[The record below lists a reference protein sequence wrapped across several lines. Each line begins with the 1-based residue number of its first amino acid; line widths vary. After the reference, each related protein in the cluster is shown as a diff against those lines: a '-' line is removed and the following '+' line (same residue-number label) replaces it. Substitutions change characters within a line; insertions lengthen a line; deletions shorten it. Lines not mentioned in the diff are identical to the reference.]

1 MNFPSG
7 RILVVNKPYG
17 MLSKFHDA
25 EGRPTLKS
33 IVEVPDVYP
42 IGRLDADSEGL
53 LLLTDRKSLVQPL
66 LEPGGKEKA
75 YLACVEGTV
84 GEEALQRLRAGL
96 ILNDGLTLPAKARA
110 VSEPE
115 WLWPR
120 TPPIRFRKS
129 IPTSWLELA
138 LKEGKNRQVRRMTAA
153 VGHPT
158 LRLIRIGFGPVL
170 LDGLASGQWREV
182 SIAEREA
189 LLEWERQFM
198 ATQRGQPK
206 RRLSRGFRRR

>member
-1 MNFPSG
+1 MISVG

-17 MLSKFHDA
+17 VLSKFYDA
-25 EGRPTLKS
+25 EGRLTLKS
-33 IVEVPDVYP
+33 LVEMPNVYP

-66 LEPGGKEKA
+66 LEPGGKEKI

-84 GEEALQRLRAGL
+84 NEEALQRLRTGL
-96 ILNDGLTLPAKARA
+96 ILNDGPTLPAKARL
-110 VSEPE
+110 VPEPE

-129 IPTSWLELA
+129 IPISWLELT

-153 VGHPT
+153 VGYPT
-158 LRLIRIGFGPVL
+158 LRLIRIGFGPVHL
-170 LDGLASGQWREV
+170 EGLASGQWREV
-182 SIAEREA
+182 CIKEREA
-189 LLEWERQFM
+189 LLEWERQFA
-198 ATQRGQPK
+198 ATQRRRPK
-206 RRLSRGFRRR
+206 SRPARGFRRR